1 MENPKIKWMI
11 TGSIPILGNSHIYLG
26 KKNNDLT
33 ATLLEWCLVS
43 GTIPMPYFRLVK
55 YYNLHIC
62 ICICIIII
70 SIIII
75 IYIYVHIMM
84 GTWLYIYIHV
94 TLGYDMIWYGIY
106 TYYSGLQRF
115 CFSNVPA
122 GHFCRAWDPYHHQ
135 ETLGSLLSQVPYT
148 VHIQLYPNI
157 SQNILK
163 SLSHNIPY
171 IHTYV
176 RTYVRTYIHRS
187 YSNIHTDIQTYIQY
201 NYMQTRC
208 RTDLHVRSPETSQL
222 QDFIEKVQAEPP
234 KDRPR
239 DSYVSGRTVGWIE
252 LG

>member
-1 MENPKIKWMI
+1 MF
-11 TGSIPILGNSHIYLG
+11 ILWWGH
-26 KKNNDLT
+26 D
-33 ATLLEWCLVS
+33 C
-43 GTIPMPYFRLVK
+43 
-55 YYNLHIC
+55 
-62 ICICIIII
+62 
-70 SIIII
+70 
-75 IYIYVHIMM
+75 
-84 GTWLYIYIHV
+84 IYIHV

-176 RTYVRTYIHRS
+176 RTYIHTYID
-187 YSNIHTDIQTYIQY
+187 HTVTYIQTYRHTY
-201 NYMQTRC
+201 NIIICKQDVEQISTSAVPKLPNFRISS
-208 RTDLHVRSPETSQL
+208 RRSKPN
-222 QDFIEKVQAEPP
+222 
-234 KDRPR
+234 RPR
-239 DSYVSGRTVGWIE
+239 IARATATCPDARWDG
-252 LG
+252 